1 MLPRNFRPIFAA
13 ACGAHAADQLALAAL
28 PLTAALALGAGPG
41 TVGLLVAVQ
50 AAAWMVVSL
59 PGGVWIDRM
68 SRRSMLAGSQ
78 AISAASLLLATLAA
92 SIGFT
97 PLLGLAA
104 FLAASGTVLFRLRT
118 PHSSSRHVTNV

>member
-1 MLPRNFRPIFAA
+1 MLPRSFRPIFAA

-59 PGGVWIDRM
+59 PGGVWIDRV
-68 SRRSMLAGSQ
+68 SRRGMLAGSMK
-78 AISAASLLLATLAA
+78 
-92 SIGFT
+92 G
-97 PLLGLAA
+97 
-104 FLAASGTVLFRLRT
+104 
-118 PHSSSRHVTNV
+118 